1 MYSWERPYEGEAAEA
16 LWTHIRDH
24 YDPNS
29 NKIYAHFCSVIQS
42 SGMGKSRTVDELGK
56 EHFSIPINLRNARST
71 GYPAADHE
79 AGSYRRACC
88 FVDALFQHTDHTLK
102 MEFNSQWGI
111 EEVAREFRIR
121 MTEGQTMKEHN
132 EFRKQ
137 FYRQIITSPPAV
149 SCHKLVESLKARKQ
163 DLSSSPVKEKATEDD
178 YPLVILAFD
187 EAHTLTNPNETGYA
201 TWSNLSVLRHVFR
214 ALYHFPLF
222 ALFLSTTV
230 KISQFTSPEFKRI
243 TDGDL
248 MLIQPFIALGFDTL
262 AKKVALD
269 GNWDLERVT
278 ADSHIARLG
287 RPLFGS
293 RYYAGDFSVREDIM
307 IFAVAKL
314 LNADPYKGDFTVDQ
328 MLACL
333 SRRLPIQINPT
344 NYVSQAAERKQ
355 VEAHMRVCL
364 DIDVVFDSMETVAS
378 SEPLLSEAAY
388 SIMARESFDPV
399 KAFKS
404 VLEGFAVHKGDH
416 GEFIALLL
424 LTLARDQAVGPPVKW
439 RTHPECRFFDFASF
453 VHGYLFSK
461 SPSASGLENLQH
473 EFPDAKMHFNHFIK
487 LLDFKSVDKKCLF
500 GSNDPRC
507 WLTVFLKSGTK
518 LAIDNLGLILYR
530 ISNDPHYTHI
540 PEPKL
545 FESMNPYDV
554 GILKE
559 GDAPVPV
566 IRIIFALA
574 AQTPSLHVIRHDPSP
589 AYNAV
594 VYDIWS
600 AGLSSDFLK
609 PIDPQTTDIWND
621 LLQASYSW
629 KDIYKAAADEELRRS
644 MKPGADDEDGH
655 WSHWTVRSAK

>member
-79 AGSYRRACC
+79 VRDFLTTKDTEAGSYRRACC

-132 EFRKQ
+132 EFRSNFIDRWFKLRKEN
-137 FYRQIITSPPAV
+137 FGRYIITSPPLSPATN
-149 SCHKLVESLKARKQ
+149 SKQ

-269 GNWDLERVT
+269 GNWDLER
-278 ADSHIARLG
+278 
-287 RPLFGS
+287 
-293 RYYAGDFSVREDIM
+293 
-307 IFAVAKL
+307 
-314 LNADPYKGDFTVDQ
+314 

-355 VEAHMRVCL
+355 SVL

-487 LLDFKSVDKKCLF
+487 LLDFKSVDKKCLSALMTR
-500 GSNDPRC
+500 GAR
-507 WLTVFLKSGTK
+507 LTVFLKSGTK

-644 MKPGADDEDGH
+644 M
-655 WSHWTVRSAK
+655 